1 MWARAVPYEEFG
13 RLRREAPVAWSPDDG
28 SGFWSFYKVTSPT
41 IYAPWIA
48 LAVLV
53 IGFEL
58 SDLTKSTA

>member
-1 MWARAVPYEEFG
+1 MTVN
-13 RLRREAPVAWSPDDG
+13 RLRPYDP
-28 SGFWSFYKVTSPT
+28 VTSPT

-53 IGFEL
+53 IGFAFVTRARMSASSEL